1 MPTKKQVETTELRA
15 AVVERHG
22 DRCVIC
28 NKGPLQ
34 RSGLHLHYDSRA
46 HLEHLPMCK
55 ECCAAA
61 KGKNFEDYLRKM
73 ARKHARAYDR
83 VFDIM
88 ALYYPKTGIP
98 MPKAFSNM

>member
-61 KGKNFEDYLRKM
+61 KGKNWVGEGDNKP
-73 ARKHARAYDR
+73 ARKKTEKKPRTVR
-83 VFDIM
+83 NN
-88 ALYYPKTGIP
+88 PKSHPNQPSLLLG
-98 MPKAFSNM
+98 SGS